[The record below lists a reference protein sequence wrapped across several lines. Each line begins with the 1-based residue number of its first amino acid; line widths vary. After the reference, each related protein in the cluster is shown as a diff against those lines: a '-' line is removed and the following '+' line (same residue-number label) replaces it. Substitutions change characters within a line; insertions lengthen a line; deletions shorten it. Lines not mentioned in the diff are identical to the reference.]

1 METSKQRKQAKAIEN
16 LKANPQT
23 CLNHVLNSVG
33 IVTSFN
39 PVIGYEKSASI
50 AKEALQTGKKVGDIC
65 LERGYLSKEEI
76 DKLLDPKYMLDPHM
90 KNK

>member
-1 METSKQRKQAKAIEN
+1 MREKAIEN